1 MSEEF
6 GVDTALGAVFARALD
21 ARDPRFDG
29 IFFVG
34 ITSTGIYCRPVCPA
48 RVSYPDR
55 RRFFP
60 SAAAA
65 ERAGY
70 RPCLRCHPELAPG
83 RAACDAVS
91 RLARAATSRI
101 AAGALNGRSVADL
114 AGELG
119 VGERHLRRV
128 LEREMGVS
136 PIELALT
143 YRLLFARR
151 LLANT
156 RLSVTRIAYAS
167 GFQSLRRF
175 NAAFR
180 ERYRS
185 SPRELR
191 RPRARSEDGPGD
203 DLVRLSLAYRP
214 PLDWPAM
221 LQVLQRDAVRGI
233 DAVDGDRYMS
243 AVRVDGHVGAIVA
256 RDAATGARAP
266 VARRDITSSSTSRPA
281 CSRCSCRCSRACG
294 SCSTSTRSRRSS
306 IPISR
311 RPASVVRS
319 ARARVS
325 AYRARSTDSTSRCAC
340 CSDVHHARRPSY
352 ESLAWRVTA
361 ALGENVDVGLAD
373 VHHLAP
379 DARRVAGADVPM
391 LTSLGVRER
400 WAAIII
406 GLARSVAAGRL
417 RLEPGADQS
426 DISRELS
433 AIGVDEASTAQ
444 ILTRSAA
451 WPDVFPAHDLTT
463 SSARVAHAHRSAPS
477 AGDRGVRTPRCTCAC
492 RRGAW
497 RPTRRPSA
505 RASRA
510 RRRGRSR
517 VGRVRP
523 TAMTAPAR
531 GVSLHESDQG
541 AVVQLLPS
549 RRRRGHD
556 DPSHSVLEHQPSARR
571 ARERPRREMM
581 GGPFMCETLLS
592 KAPEMS
598 APVTKLTPWRE

>member
-1 MSEEF
+1 MQELIHRAMSEEF

-119 VGERHLRRV
+119 VGERHLRRA

-191 RPRARSEDGPGD
+191 RPRARSEDGPSD
-203 DLVRLSLAYRP
+203 ELVRLSLAYRP
-214 PLDWPAM
+214 PLDWAAM
-221 LQVLQRDAVRGI
+221 LQLLQRDAVRGI

-256 RDAATGARAP
+256 RDAATGARAGRAARHYIIVDVTPGLLP
-266 VARRDITSSSTSRPA
+266 VLMP
-281 CSRCSCRCSRACG
+281 
-294 SCSTSTRSRRSS
+294 
-306 IPISR
+306 
-311 RPASVVRS
+311 VL
-319 ARARVS
+319 ARVRQLFDLD
-325 AYRARSTDSTSRCAC
+325 AEPTLIDGHLAQTGLGRQVGARQGVRVPGALDGFDIALRVLLRRASRSQTA
-340 CSDVHHARRPSY
+340 Y
-352 ESLAWRVTA
+352 ESLAWRITA
-361 ALGENVDVGLAD
+361 ALGEKVDVGLAD

-406 GLARSVAAGRL
+406 DVARSVAAGRL

-426 DISRELS
+426 DITRELS
-433 AIGVDEASTAQ
+433 AIGVDESSAAQ

-451 WPDVFPAHDLTT
+451 WPDVFPAHDLTS
-463 SSARVAHAHRSAPS
+463 SSAEWRTLRQRAERWRPWRAYAAMHLRLQERSAERDAAS
-477 AGDRGVRTPRCTCAC
+477 FRAG
-492 RRGAW
+492 
-497 RPTRRPSA
+497 
-505 RASRA
+505 
-510 RRRGRSR
+510 
-517 VGRVRP
+517 
-523 TAMTAPAR
+523 
-531 GVSLHESDQG
+531 
-541 AVVQLLPS
+541 
-549 RRRRGHD
+549 
-556 DPSHSVLEHQPSARR
+556 
-571 ARERPRREMM
+571 
-581 GGPFMCETLLS
+581 
-592 KAPEMS
+592 
-598 APVTKLTPWRE
+598 